1 MTTTKEASCE
11 QCDKRIFNDY
21 YVKYDRE
28 IETGKYLTEYYCG
41 ETCFKNKYFCKCDHC
56 EKISTDLKIKI
67 VGLNKTSFFCNINC
81 YRAKNVNL
89 NISPKEKTAK
99 KDIYG
104 NQIEKSNSEILE
116 EAKQRYLDSKSQ
128 LRSEVV
134 SGETPKGNSE
144 AVSKEN
150 PKEKSLLD
158 QIAEKAENHLKEQI
172 DQGKLDNDSIKDQ
185 LEKNKKLYNE
195 LEKNRELYQGKKF
208 EEKEKGIGK
217 TAILERIKNSGL
229 CSAFNYL
236 PGNAMEETDSNWSVY
251 NCRQ

>member
-1 MTTTKEASCE
+1 MTTTKEATCE
-11 QCDKRIFNDY
+11 QCNKVIFHEY

-89 NISPKEKTAK
+89 IISPKEKTVK
-99 KDIYG
+99 KANEKDAYG

-116 EAKQRYLDSKSQ
+116 EAKQRYLDAKSQ
-128 LRSEVV
+128 LRSQ
-134 SGETPKGNSE
+134 
-144 AVSKEN
+144 AISKEN
-150 PKEKSLLD
+150 SEEKSLLD

-195 LEKNRELYQGKKF
+195 LEKNRELYQEKKF
-208 EEKEKGIGK
+208 EKGIGK

-236 PGNAMEETDSNWSVY
+236 PGNAFEGTYCGSIHS
-251 NCRQ
+251 CRH